1 MNAMVKVQNI
11 MQAVDWS
18 KHSLEEWLYQFGAW
32 MNSVSGVCGNSVNP
46 IAVAMDQAVVKQKIA
61 KLTEQQKK
69 EIIAAHFLDSEKP
82 KLTRSNIT
90 CLIDDN
96 EARAVQRLILDMQG
110 QSEIMD
116 EWMDAIIRR
125 YFYGNSWSQFIVWRP
140 IRDKDGVVVRNENGE
155 PKMIKV
161 YSENDARAD
170 VKCGLAA
177 LHCRYKFIEYK

>member
-11 MQAVDWS
+11 MQVVDWS
-18 KHSLEEWLYQFGAW
+18 KYSLEEWLYQFGAW
-32 MNSVSGVCGNSVNP
+32 MNSVSGTCGKSINP
-46 IAVAMDQAVVKQKIA
+46 IAVAMDEAIVKQRKF
-61 KLTEQQKK
+61 KLGVRKTRQ
-69 EIIAAHFLDSEKP
+69 IIADSMLSEEKP
-82 KLTRSNIT
+82 KLSRVGVV
-90 CLIDDN
+90 CEIDDN

-116 EWMDAIIRR
+116 EWMDAIICR
-125 YFYGNSWSQFIVWRP
+125 YFYGNSWSQMVKWEMNP
-140 IRDKDGVVVRNENGE
+140 VGDML
-155 PKMIKV
+155 KM

>member
-46 IAVAMDQAVVKQKIA
+46 IAVAMGEAVVKQKIA

-69 EIIAAHFLDSEKP
+69 EIITAHFLDSEKP

-116 EWMDAIIRR
+116 EWMDAIICR
-125 YFYGNSWSQFIVWRP
+125 YFYGNSWAQMVKWEMNP
-140 IRDKDGVVVRNENGE
+140 VGDKV
-155 PKMIKV
+155 KI

>member
-116 EWMDAIIRR
+116 EWMDAIICR
-125 YFYGNSWSQFIVWRP
+125 YFYGNSWAQMVKWEMNP
-140 IRDKDGVVVRNENGE
+140 VGDKV
-155 PKMIKV
+155 KI

>member
-11 MQAVDWS
+11 MQVVDWS

-116 EWMDAIIRR
+116 EWMDAIICR
-125 YFYGNSWSQFIVWRP
+125 YFYGNSWAQMVKWEMNPVGDEVKI
-140 IRDKDGVVVRNENGE
+140 
-155 PKMIKV
+155 

>member
-18 KHSLEEWLYQFGAW
+18 KYSLEEWLYQFGAW
-32 MNSVSGVCGNSVNP
+32 MNSVSGVCGSSVNP
-46 IAVAMDQAVVKQKIA
+46 IAVAMDQAVVKQKLA

-69 EIIAAHFLDSEKP
+69 EIIAAHFLDNEKP

-116 EWMDAIIRR
+116 EWMDAIICR
-125 YFYGNSWSQFIVWRP
+125 YFYGNSWAQMVKWEMNP
-140 IRDKDGVVVRNENGE
+140 VGDKV
-155 PKMIKV
+155 KI

>member
-11 MQAVDWS
+11 MQAVDWG
-18 KHSLEEWLYQFGAW
+18 KYSLEEWLYQFGAW
-32 MNSVSGVCGNSVNP
+32 MNSVSGTCGKSINP
-46 IAVAMDQAVVKQKIA
+46 IAVAMDEAIIKQRKF
-61 KLTEQQKK
+61 KLGVRKTRQ
-69 EIIAAHFLDSEKP
+69 IIADSMLSEEKP
-82 KLTRSNIT
+82 KLSRVGVV
-90 CLIDDN
+90 CEIDDN

-116 EWMDAIIRR
+116 EWMDAIICR
-125 YFYGNSWSQFIVWRP
+125 YFYGNSWAQMVKWEMNP
-140 IRDKDGVVVRNENGE
+140 VGDMV
-155 PKMIKV
+155 KM

>member
-18 KHSLEEWLYQFGAW
+18 KYSLEEWLYQFGAW
-32 MNSVSGVCGNSVNP
+32 MNSVAGTCGKSINP
-46 IAVAMDQAVVKQKIA
+46 IAVAMDEAIVKQRKF
-61 KLTEQQKK
+61 KLGVRKTRQ
-69 EIIAAHFLDSEKP
+69 IIADSMLVEDKP
-82 KLTRSNIT
+82 RLTRTNT
-90 CLIDDN
+90 VCQIDDN

-116 EWMDAIIRR
+116 EWMDAIICR
-125 YFYGNSWSQFIVWRP
+125 YFYGNSWAQMAKWVMNP
-140 IRDKDGVVVRNENGE
+140 VGDMVKT
-155 PKMIKV
+155 

-177 LHCRYKFIEYK
+177 LHCRYGFIEYK

>member
-116 EWMDAIIRR
+116 EWMDAIICR
-125 YFYGNSWSQFIVWRP
+125 YFYGNSWSQMVKWEMNP
-140 IRDKDGVVVRNENGE
+140 VGDMV
-155 PKMIKV
+155 KM

>member
-46 IAVAMDQAVVKQKIA
+46 IAVAMDQAVVKQKLA

-116 EWMDAIIRR
+116 EWMDAIICR
-125 YFYGNSWSQFIVWRP
+125 YFYGNSWAQMVKWEMNP
-140 IRDKDGVVVRNENGE
+140 VGDKV
-155 PKMIKV
+155 KI

>member
-1 MNAMVKVQNI
+1 MVKVQNI
-11 MQAVDWS
+11 MQAVDWG
-18 KHSLEEWLYQFGAW
+18 KYSLEEWLYQFGAW
-32 MNSVSGVCGNSVNP
+32 MNSVSGACGKSINP
-46 IAVAMDQAVVKQKIA
+46 IAVAMDQAVVKQRKF
-61 KLTEQQKK
+61 KLGVRKTRQ
-69 EIIAAHFLDSEKP
+69 IIADSMLSEEKP

-116 EWMDAIIRR
+116 EWMDAIICR
-125 YFYGNSWSQFIVWRP
+125 YFYGNSWSQMVKWEMNP
-140 IRDKDGVVVRNENGE
+140 VGDKV
-155 PKMIKV
+155 KI